1 MCEAIWVFLT
11 TLKSS
16 ICSDKGKR
24 TRMLHLV
31 FHYNK
36 GNQTRYASTKERNVL
51 SLSRSWKTAGSIS
64 HLRCASRRQYN
75 FRRRGPKDISF
86 DSGLII
92 LCLFY
97 FMCIYANFLSSACW
111 LNLGRTD
118 VLFYRGHNP
127 LVGGAPRGHCVS
139 PFTPMGKLDYCL
151 VKQHGTQALISME
164 C

>member
-1 MCEAIWVFLT
+1 MNWCDGF
-11 TLKSS
+11 SY
-16 ICSDKGKR
+16 
-24 TRMLHLV
+24 LHWSPQLAV
-31 FHYNK
+31 I
-36 GNQTRYASTKERNVL
+36 KEREQGCYILFSTIIKEIKPDMPPQKKEMFFL
-51 SLSRSWKTAGSIS
+51 SPGLEKTAGSIS

-97 FMCIYANFLSSACW
+97 FMCIYANVLSSTCW

-151 VKQHGTQALISME
+151 VKQHGTQALISVE